1 MKKKK
6 KNGDFEEGKGIFHN
20 GIFYFLVKSTEPWWD
35 DIDGI
40 EKRGEYDTGN
50 EYSFFLIQ
58 NLNKTAIYNN
68 IQKENVWKLLNVVIP
83 YINKWQWPAYE
94 SLKIFWENNKVE
106 QKDEYGYHIIV
117 FKRPKSF
124 KF

>member
-1 MKKKK
+1 ME
-6 KNGDFEEGKGIFHN
+6 NGDFVKGKGIFHN
-20 GIFYFLVKSTEPWWD
+20 GIYYFLVKSTESWWKL
-35 DIDGI
+35 DGI
-40 EKRGEYDTGN
+40 EKMGQRDLQDWDANGHYL
-50 EYSFFLIQ
+50 YFLIQ
-58 NLNKTAIYNN
+58 NKTATSDK

-106 QKDEYGYHIIV
+106 DTNEYGDV
-117 FKRPKSF
+117 SFKRPKSF